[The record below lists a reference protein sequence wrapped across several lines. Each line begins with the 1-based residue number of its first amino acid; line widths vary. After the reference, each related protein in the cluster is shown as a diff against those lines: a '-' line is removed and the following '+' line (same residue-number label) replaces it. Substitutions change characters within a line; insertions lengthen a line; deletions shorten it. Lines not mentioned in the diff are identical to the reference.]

1 MRLIC
6 ELNSEADIE
15 SVTAKVIVETSRLTS
30 VASHS
35 APSTDNPAEYP
46 SLQVQSDSESL
57 PGAEIM

>member
-6 ELNSEADIE
+6 ELNSEADIK

-30 VASHS
+30 VAPHS
-35 APSTDNPAEYP
+35 ASDDFEYP